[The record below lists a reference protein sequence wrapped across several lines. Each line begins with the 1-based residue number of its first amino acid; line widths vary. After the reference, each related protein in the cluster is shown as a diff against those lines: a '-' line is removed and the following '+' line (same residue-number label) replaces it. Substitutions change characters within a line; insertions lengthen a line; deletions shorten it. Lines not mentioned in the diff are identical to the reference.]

1 MNHPDSFDSNFLN
14 FIFGLMPQ
22 PRSQGA
28 GTTETLGTWLR
39 TVPTKS
45 KVFLLRFMI
54 MQEMYFLTS
63 AIEIQKETWG

>member
-1 MNHPDSFDSNFLN
+1 
-14 FIFGLMPQ
+14 MPQ

-45 KVFLLRFMI
+45 KVFLHRFMI
-54 MQEMYFLTS
+54 TQEMYFLTS